1 MLFDIRGKRKRVIQV
16 IYVGLALLMGG
27 GLVLF
32 GIGGSTNGG
41 LFDAIGLGGGNVATD
56 PQFDAQIQRAEDT
69 LATNP
74 NDEKALLV
82 LARTHF
88 LQGQT
93 STDVNNQGQR
103 TPTDQTIS
111 EFGDA
116 IDAWNKYLATKPAK
130 PDDSVAALILQAYG
144 AVTTASNPPA
154 ELKDNV
160 NGAYEAAKVVA
171 EARPSLGTYLSLA
184 QTAYLS
190 GKTKEGDAARK
201 KALTEATDSSTKSTL
216 NQQLDQAEKQGK
228 FVHKLINGDIP
239 QTDTSQSNPL
249 QGLGGTSSPLP
260 APGSTAPTTP
270 VPDTSGAGAGGG
282 SKSGSGGGK
291 KSSKP

>member
-16 IYVGLALLMGG
+16 IYVGLAVLMGG
-27 GLVLF
+27 GLILF

-41 LFDAIGLGGGNVATD
+41 LFDAIGLGGDSVSTD
-56 PQFDAQIQRAEDT
+56 PQFDAQIQRAEDD

-74 NDEKALLV
+74 KDEKALLV

-93 STDVNNQGQR
+93 STEVNAQGQR

-116 IDAWNKYLATKPAK
+116 IDAWNRYLATKPAK
-130 PDDSVAALILQAYG
+130 PDDSVASLMLQAYG
-144 AVTTASNPPA
+144 TVTTAANPPA

-190 GKTKEGDAARK
+190 GRTKEGDAAK
-201 KALTEATDSSTKSTL
+201 QKALAAGADSSSKGAVK
-216 NQQLDQAEKQGK
+216 QQLAQAERQGK
-228 FVHKLINGDIP
+228 FVQKLINGDIP
-239 QTDTSQSNPL
+239 QSDTSQSNPL
-249 QGLGGTSSPLP
+249 QGLGGTASPLP
-260 APGSTAPTTP
+260 TPGSTGTTTTP
-270 VPDTSGAGAGGG
+270 VPDTSGGN
-282 SKSGSGGGK
+282 SGGKK

>member
-16 IYVGLALLMGG
+16 IYVGLAVLMGG
-27 GLVLF
+27 GLILF

-41 LFDAIGLGGGNVATD
+41 LFDAIGLGGDSVATD
-56 PQFDAQIQRAEDT
+56 PQFDAQIKRAEAT

-74 NDEKALLV
+74 NDEKALLI

-93 STDVNNQGQR
+93 STDVNAQGQR

-116 IDAWNKYLATKPAK
+116 IDAWSKYLATKPAK

-144 AVTTASNPPA
+144 TVTTAQNPPA

-160 NGAYEAAKVVA
+160 NGAYKAAQVVA

-190 GKTKEGDAARK
+190 GRTKEGDAARK
-201 KALTEATDSSTKSTL
+201 KALAAATDSSTKNTL

-228 FVHKLINGDIP
+228 FVQKLVNGDIP

-249 QGLGGTSSPLP
+249 QGLGGTTSPLP
-260 APGSTAPTTP
+260 APGATTTPTAPA
-270 VPDTSGAGAGGG
+270 PDTSGG
-282 SKSGSGGGK
+282 GSGGGK
-291 KSSKP
+291 NSGSGG